1 MENINFLD
9 SVKESQLKKVE
20 VQKVLQQ
27 IQKGYWK
34 NQIDDIRYQIDYLCV
49 DVHVYNQYIYICIY
63 K

>member
-9 SVKESQLKKVE
+9 SVKESQFKTVE

-34 NQIDDIRYQIDYLCV
+34 NQINDIRYHIKNENSIEASED
-49 DVHVYNQYIYICIY
+49 
-63 K
+63 